1 MHKSVNHGSD
11 DDENQP
17 EESGA
22 QSGQLP
28 GMAQDQDSVITP
40 DVVARE
46 SRAEVMRDQGN
57 AQEGRPAASN
67 AGNLSYFKKSFPSCK
82 HDFMNRRTQPP
93 VA

>member
-1 MHKSVNHGSD
+1 MHKSVNHDSE

-28 GMAQDQDSVITP
+28 GMAQNQDSVITP
-40 DVVARE
+40 DIVARE

-57 AQEGRPAASN
+57 AQEGGPTASN
-67 AGNLSYFKKSFPSCK
+67 AGNLSYFKNEVPAVSMTS
-82 HDFMNRRTQPP
+82 
-93 VA
+93 